1 MSRNVPL
8 PRSLLLLALALL
20 PPAVALRAE
29 GESKPT
35 PRAFARAELTEP
47 AIAKSEPVPEIP
59 FPGSAYSRGLM
70 AGRAVVSVLLDAS
83 GRPQDQLV
91 IATTDKAFAD
101 ALLSFTQQTKYQP
114 RTVRGTPVAS
124 RFDVAY
130 DFLPHGPV
138 LSDSM
143 AAAERKL
150 RDGVGG
156 QHYEFEPVYEEKLD
170 APLEWVQSSIAY
182 FPKGYKLPD
191 GASPEV
197 VVSFLV
203 DETGRV
209 RIPQVEYAAD
219 PALIENATRAAQLWS
234 FREPRFKGKP
244 CLVFA
249 LRVFRMRE
257 RPQAAQ

>member
-1 MSRNVPL
+1 MPCNASL
-8 PRSLLLLALALL
+8 PRSLLLLVLALL
-20 PPAVALRAE
+20 STPVALRAE
-29 GESKPT
+29 GEPRLA

-47 AIAKSEPVPEIP
+47 AIAKSEPIP
-59 FPGSAYSRGLM
+59 DIAFPGSAYSRGLM
-70 AGRAVVSVLLDAS
+70 SGRAVVSVLLDAS
-83 GRPQDQLV
+83 GHLQDQLV

-101 ALLSFTQQTKYQP
+101 ALLAFTQQTKYQA

-170 APLEWVQSSIAY
+170 APLEWVQSSLAY
-182 FPKGYKLPD
+182 FPKGYKLPE
-191 GASPEV
+191 GASPDV

-203 DETGRV
+203 DETGRA

-219 PALIENATRAAQLWS
+219 PVLVENATRAAQLWT

-257 RPQAAQ
+257 RPIGNP

>member
-1 MSRNVPL
+1 MSRIVPL
-8 PRSLLLLALALL
+8 LRSLLLLALLS
-20 PPAVALRAE
+20 PAAVLRAE
-29 GESKPT
+29 AEARPT
-35 PRAFARAELTEP
+35 PRSFARAELTEP
-47 AIAKSEPVPEIP
+47 AIAKSEPVPDIP
-59 FPGSAYSRGLM
+59 FPGSAYSRGLVS
-70 AGRAVVSVLLDAS
+70 GRAVVSVLLDAS
-83 GRPQDQLV
+83 GRPQDQVV
-91 IATTDKAFAD
+91 IATTDQVFSE
-101 ALLSFTQQTKYQP
+101 ALLAFTRQTKYQA
-114 RTVRGTPVAS
+114 RTVRGVPVAS

-150 RDGVGG
+150 RDGAG
-156 QHYEFEPVYEEKLD
+156 QQYLFEPIYEEKLD

-203 DETGRV
+203 DESGRV
-209 RIPQVEYAAD
+209 RAPQVEYAAD
-219 PALIENATRAAQLWS
+219 PALVENATRAALLWS
-234 FREPRFKGKP
+234 FREPRAKGKP
-244 CLVFA
+244 CLVYA

-257 RPQAAQ
+257 RPQASQ